1 MRKGIF
7 DPSVGSSAE
16 EGFWPSDART
26 VQALLCTALLS
37 ALFFSWLWQAFRLY
51 SYPGL
56 VPYNDEAGELFHLPL
71 FTGLALLAYGLRLRF
86 RFAEQEPCQGYVL
99 PVLGSTRL
107 RRRLVTLL
115 LMWTPVVLM
124 VTPVS
129 NEFSGWVR
137 SGSWAVSALA
147 GIGAG
152 IAGCRIGL
160 ALCRFSG
167 GQLVLS
173 LGLASIVAPICNYLV
188 LLCPEPYWVIPALLF
203 PALFALLPSV
213 YPTAS
218 GEEGEHTY
226 PFSRI
231 PLFLWCGCLL
241 TAFSE
246 SAYYNLYGALEPV
259 MPGPSLS
266 VLVLVVLGGLSALLV
281 LGQAHRSPI
290 WYAFLLVI
298 PVLVVGYTAWPLL
311 HRESPGLSLGG
322 LLFGYTLLNI
332 YMMTAFLHTVSYRK
346 GTRRLQL
353 LACGIGGI
361 ALASWMGSHNSG
373 WITESIA
380 RGDSLN
386 SLFAFQ
392 AFAILAGS
400 FIFVVYLEKVGFFR
414 LAKGEAAAPERVAGQ
429 APSTLMSLM
438 DWPIEE
444 LETHFRE
451 LGLTRQQ
458 AMIAALLARKTPD
471 TTICDNLNIS
481 PSTLKTHI
489 RNIHRRLGISSR
501 HELAWLVTA
510 NPAGISETQ
519 GGGR

>member
-1 MRKGIF
+1 M
-7 DPSVGSSAE
+7 
-16 EGFWPSDART
+16 
-26 VQALLCTALLS
+26 
-37 ALFFSWLWQAFRLY
+37 
-51 SYPGL
+51 
-56 VPYNDEAGELFHLPL
+56 
-71 FTGLALLAYGLRLRF
+71 
-86 RFAEQEPCQGYVL
+86 
-99 PVLGSTRL
+99 
-107 RRRLVTLL
+107 
-115 LMWTPVVLM
+115 
-124 VTPVS
+124 
-129 NEFSGWVR
+129 
-137 SGSWAVSALA
+137 
-147 GIGAG
+147 
-152 IAGCRIGL
+152 
-160 ALCRFSG
+160 
-167 GQLVLS
+167 
-173 LGLASIVAPICNYLV
+173 
-188 LLCPEPYWVIPALLF
+188 IPALLF

-392 AFAILAGS
+392 AFAFWRGVSSSSSTWKKWAFSSGEGGGRPLRNGWPGRPRARRCLDGLADRGTGDA
-400 FIFVVYLEKVGFFR
+400 LPR
-414 LAKGEAAAPERVAGQ
+414 AG
-429 APSTLMSLM
+429 A
-438 DWPIEE
+438 D
-444 LETHFRE
+444 
-451 LGLTRQQ
+451 RQQ